1 MSKGINFT
9 KDYQKDSY
17 NKTKLMG
24 ENLKRS
30 KCINHIQKALRP

>member
-1 MSKGINFT
+1 MPIALDGINLT

-24 ENLKRS
+24 KKKKR
-30 KCINHIQKALRP
+30 